1 MKGVQKTTWT
11 ADHQPALHCDS
22 SYRGSGR
29 EKVMFRSRRAVVV
42 RAFKIGSRT
51 GGHVTFAGSGGSP
64 DLPTRG
70 SVSRSAR

>member
-1 MKGVQKTTWT
+1 MKGLQKTTWT

-51 GGHVTFAGSGGSP
+51 GGHVTFAGSADFRTYPRAGP
-64 DLPTRG
+64 
-70 SVSRSAR
+70 